1 VIARNHLDTGPVVQ
15 RDADALDVVTRL
27 VEHHWDGLVIVDENM
42 WALATVSLAD
52 VLRLAL
58 PDYIEEDVSLA
69 SVYAEQVADTFAETL
84 RNRKVREVMPRPIS
98 KYPPVLVRPEHT
110 LLEVAA
116 VMAVQH
122 TAIVAVVEESRT
134 IGSVG
139 AHAVLSATLPR

>member
-1 VIARNHLDTGPVVQ
+1 MDTGPVVHA
-15 RDADALDVVTRL
+15 DSDALSVVTSL
-27 VEHHWDGLVIVDENM
+27 VHNHWDGLVVVNDER
-42 WALATVSLAD
+42 WALATVSLSQ

-69 SVYAEQVADTFAETL
+69 RVYAERVADTFAETL
-84 RNRKVREVMPRPIS
+84 RDRRVHEVMPRPVS
-98 KYPPVLVRPEHT
+98 KHPPVLVRPEAT

-116 VMAVQH
+116 VMAVEK
-122 TAIVAVVEESRT
+122 TAIVAVVEHART